1 MRKFQFC
8 IQYDGKNFCGFQSQ
22 PSGKSIQQSLENALC
37 KISNEEVRVVAS
49 GRTDSGVHA
58 VAQIAHFV
66 INNDSLS
73 CDNLLRGMNSFL
85 PDSIKVI
92 WIKQVSLDF
101 DAQKCAKQKTYEYL
115 CYISSVPLPLMFGRA
130 LQLNSMPNL
139 AKMRKAAKFLV
150 GKHDF
155 SAFCAA
161 NSGRTNFVRTIFK
174 IRILKKKS
182 LVPIISFKITGNGFL
197 YKMVRNIVGLLLDVG
212 FGKLSLSDFLFILNF
227 KNKQLASKTAFAY
240 VFYFFFVYYFFMN
253 YFKNIF

>member
-1 MRKFQFC
+1 MRKFEFC
-8 IQYDGKNFCGFQSQ
+8 IQYDGKNFCGYQSQ
-22 PSGKSIQQSLENALC
+22 PSGKSIQQCLENALS
-37 KISNEEVRVVAS
+37 KISNEKVRVVAS

-85 PDSIKVI
+85 PDSIKAI

-115 CYISSVPLPLMFGRA
+115 CYISSVPLPLMFERA

-139 AKMRKAAKFLV
+139 SKMRKAAKILI

-174 IRILKKKS
+174 IKILKKKT
-182 LVPIISFKITGNGFL
+182 LVPIICFKITGNGFL
-197 YKMVRNIVGLLLDVG
+197 YKMVRNIVGSLLDVG
-212 FGKLSLSDFLFILNF
+212 FGKLSPSDLLFILNS
-227 KNKQLASKTAFAY
+227 KNRRLASKTAPAY
-240 VFYFFFVYYFFMN
+240 ALYLLSVDY
-253 YFKNIF
+253 